1 MVFSIVVQN
10 HTHTER
16 GTSSYEYGPPL
27 PARPLD
33 RAVALVDG
41 TYLCMKIKRGLYS
54 WPRARPVDLAVPRA
68 PLLLLGILSVVSTSN
83 EGYNLGHGPAGSIV
97 PPLSLIIFA
106 TDSSYM
112 AYDSYVRIMRVPV
125 KKSVLNAVLL

>member
-1 MVFSIVVQN
+1 MN
-10 HTHTER
+10 THIWPAVAR
-16 GTSSYEYGPPL
+16 S
-27 PARPLD
+27 PARSRRRSCCWHL
-33 RAVALVDG
+33 
-41 TYLCMKIKRGLYS
+41 YMKIKQGLYS

-68 PLLLLGILSVVSTSN
+68 PPLSLGILSVVSTSN
-83 EGYNLGHGPAGSIV
+83 EGYNLGHGLAGSIV